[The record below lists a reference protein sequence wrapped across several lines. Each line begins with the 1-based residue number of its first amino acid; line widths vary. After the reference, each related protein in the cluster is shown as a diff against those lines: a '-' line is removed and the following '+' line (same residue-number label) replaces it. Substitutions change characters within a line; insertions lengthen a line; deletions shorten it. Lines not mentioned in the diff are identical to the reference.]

1 MLMKTSKV
9 IIGNRTRDLPACSAV
24 SQTTAPL
31 RTPETF
37 YRVQFLSQ
45 LPYEIRNDEWQEYL
59 SQYSSC
65 NKGILVHYTSSLTQL
80 YYLFYQYIGLT
91 TACFGPACGPSS
103 GCNFDSRSSY
113 TMCGVILC
121 QWGLGGGTRSRYY
134 TIGYFTSSHLE
145 ENTRNI
151 QQWDMR
157 FERKLCRSFVI
168 FWPVEV
174 SRGRLSE
181 SFVQRQRQGSD
192 RRSKTSLPIRAVP
205 LRKQNPLARSPSF
218 LHAMN

>member
-45 LPYEIRNDEWQEYL
+45 LPYEIRNDEWQEWQEYL

-80 YYLFYQYIGLT
+80 YYLFY
-91 TACFGPACGPSS
+91 
-103 GCNFDSRSSY
+103 
-113 TMCGVILC
+113 
-121 QWGLGGGTRSRYY
+121 
-134 TIGYFTSSHLE
+134 
-145 ENTRNI
+145 
-151 QQWDMR
+151 
-157 FERKLCRSFVI
+157 
-168 FWPVEV
+168 
-174 SRGRLSE
+174 
-181 SFVQRQRQGSD
+181 
-192 RRSKTSLPIRAVP
+192 
-205 LRKQNPLARSPSF
+205 
-218 LHAMN
+218 